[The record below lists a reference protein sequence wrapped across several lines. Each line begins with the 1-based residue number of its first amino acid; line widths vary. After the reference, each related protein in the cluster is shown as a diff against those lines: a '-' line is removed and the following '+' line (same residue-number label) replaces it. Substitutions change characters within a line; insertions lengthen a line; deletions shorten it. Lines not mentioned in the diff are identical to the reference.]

1 MKKSAF
7 LSFLFSFIFIAVQA
21 QVEVGVF
28 GIGQSTII
36 TNKYYTEQII
46 KNKATFS
53 SSVGAQ
59 LTYYTKSNFGFGLG
73 LMYSAPNQK
82 YDATDP
88 ITGNVLY
95 SGKKRLDYMKV
106 SALLQYRIVY
116 DDRWSYFLYA
126 GPQLAY
132 LIKAAGAFE
141 MYQTFPDNS
150 YFYFNQINDINNKY
164 LNTITMEV
172 ALGAGF
178 EYKLNRNIGLQGGFR
193 LDYGLSSI
201 ENRSLF
207 YQNYYSKLQNN
218 GVTYQN
224 QTGPSKNIAFGI
236 TYGVIFHFGS
246 TSLIAPSRKFGNK
259 RRPTVHRRR

>member
-7 LSFLFSFIFIAVQA
+7 LSFIFSFIFIAVQA

-36 TNKYYTEQII
+36 TQNSDNVI

-59 LTYYTKSNFGFGLG
+59 LTYYTKSNWGFGLG
-73 LMYSAPNQK
+73 VMYSAPNQK
-82 YDATDP
+82 YDAVDP
-88 ITGNVLY
+88 ITGSVLY

-116 DDRWSYFLYA
+116 NERFNYFFYA

-132 LIKAAGAFE
+132 LIKEAGAFPI
-141 MYQTFPDNS
+141 YQTFPDNS
-150 YFYFNQINDINNKY
+150 YFYFDLVPENVNNKY
-164 LNTITMEV
+164 INTISMEA
-172 ALGAGF
+172 ALGWGF
-178 EYKLNRNIGLQGGFR
+178 EYKLNKNIGLQGGLR
-193 LDYGLSSI
+193 LDYGLSKI
-201 ENRSLF
+201 ENRSYF
-207 YQNYYSKLQNN
+207 AQTYYNNLQYGGN
-218 GVTYQN
+218 TFKN
-224 QTGPSKNIAFGI
+224 QSGPSRNIAFGI

-246 TSLIAPSRKFGNK
+246 SSLIAPSQKFGNK